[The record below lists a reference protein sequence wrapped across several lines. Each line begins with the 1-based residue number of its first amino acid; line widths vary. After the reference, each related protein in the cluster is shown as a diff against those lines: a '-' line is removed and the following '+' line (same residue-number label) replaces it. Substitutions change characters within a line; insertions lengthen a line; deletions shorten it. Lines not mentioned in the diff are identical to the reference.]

1 MDKPRIFISY
11 SHDPDEHR
19 ERVLRLSERLRADGI
34 GAPINQYVNGS
45 PPAGW
50 PRWMLDQL
58 DEANL
63 VQVFCTETYYRR
75 FRNDLFGRDKQAR
88 RQK

>member
-58 DEANL
+58 DEARVKHNL
-63 VQVFCTETYYRR
+63 VRR
-75 FRNDLFGRDKQAR
+75 LQRLGYSVDIHKMAA
-88 RQK
+88 